1 MYLLEI
7 EYSFQVLLATFNLNI
22 PIRKFEAIH
31 IRNAH
36 ANGMKKKENLMQ
48 RKLCMVFSMCFPTS
62 IKTKQDNKLEG
73 DYFK

>member
-36 ANGMKKKENLMQ
+36 ANGMKKKKISCKESYAW
-48 RKLCMVFSMCFPTS
+48 FSQCVSLPQS
-62 IKTKQDNKLEG
+62 KQNKTTN
-73 DYFK
+73 